1 MTNLTPMMQQYL
13 NIKNNHRDAIL
24 FFRMGDFY
32 EMFFEDAELASKVL
46 GITLTSRE
54 RKKENAIP
62 MCGVPHHAA
71 PTYINKLVKEGCKV
85 ALCEQI
91 EEAGT
96 GKNIVKREVTRV
108 VTPGIPFDEGLL
120 EASNNNYL
128 SSVFI
133 SKSKLGLA
141 FIDITTGEFKLT
153 ELEGTKELL
162 IEISRMEPK
171 EVLLSEQLKNSSLV
185 EEITGIMPVVL
196 FTYIDERRFEQQS
209 AEKYLLE
216 QYGVST
222 LDGFGCDGLKEGLRA
237 AGALLYYVR
246 EIQKRESVHIKV
258 PLTYGNKDYMS
269 IDSNSLRNLE
279 LLCLIRD
286 KNKRGSL
293 LAILDKTKTAS
304 GGRKLKEYLL
314 FPLMDVTEIK
324 RRQDAIGALL
334 EGRVDRE
341 DMQAR
346 LEGFYDLERIVSK
359 VSMSRANPRDLVAL
373 KGSLRRIPDIK
384 NLLHN
389 YNNGSLLKEIADGLD
404 DLKEVTALIDS
415 AIVDEPPLNFKEGGF
430 IRPAYNQELDEI
442 RNLRKNGKEWIT
454 CLEREEKEKT
464 GISSL
469 KVRYNRVF
477 GYYIEVT
484 KANLSSVPDNYIRKQ
499 TLVNAE
505 RFITPGL
512 KEYEDKVLRAQE
524 RIVSLEQALFQNV
537 RDVVSSYCSKIQET
551 GAYIGVLDSLLSLSQ
566 VADES
571 NYSRPD
577 VMNDTR
583 IEIHDGRHP
592 VIESLSSDGF
602 VPNDTTIDNEN
613 NQIIILTG
621 PNMAGKSTYMRQVA
635 LIVVM
640 AQMGSYVPA
649 AKAEI
654 GIVDRVFT
662 RIGAVDDIS
671 KGQSTFMVEM
681 SEVSEILHY
690 ATPRSLIILDEVGRG
705 TSTFDGVSI
714 AWAIAEFIHDHPF
727 LKAKTLF
734 ATHYHE
740 LTELSLTKERVKNYN
755 ILIKE
760 WDDQIIFLRKVVKGG
775 ANRSYGIQVARLAGL
790 PKEILERARE
800 ILHNLEGDEL
810 DESGL
815 PRIASSPILKRVQ
828 KQSPQ
833 LNLFVK
839 SNELDKN
846 IDMLR
851 RELEQTD
858 LNSMTPME
866 AINKLDYLKKLIS
879 S

>member
-1 MTNLTPMMQQYL
+1 MTNLTPMMKQYL
-13 NIKNNHRDAIL
+13 DIKNNHRDAIL

-32 EMFFEDAELASKVL
+32 EMFFEDAQVASKVL

-71 PTYINKLVKEGCKV
+71 PSYINKLIQEGCKV

-91 EEAGT
+91 EEPGA
-96 GKNIVKREVTRV
+96 GKNIVRREVTRI

-120 EASNNNYL
+120 DARNNNYL
-128 SSVFI
+128 TSVFF

-162 IEISRMEPK
+162 IEMSRIEPK
-171 EVLLSEQLKNSSLV
+171 EVLLSECLKNSCLV
-185 EEITGIMPVVL
+185 DEITSIMPSIH
-196 FTYIDERRFEQQS
+196 FTYIDERRFELQ
-209 AEKYLLE
+209 ATERYLLE
-216 QYGVST
+216 QYSVAT
-222 LDGFGCDGLKEGLRA
+222 LDGFGCAGLKEGLKA

-246 EIQKRESVHIKV
+246 DVQKRESVHIKV
-258 PLTYGNKDYMS
+258 PLTYQSRDYLS

-286 KNKRGSL
+286 KIKKGSL
-293 LAILDKTKTAS
+293 LAILDKTKTAL

-314 FPLMDVTEIK
+314 FPLMDVNEIK
-324 RRQDAIGALL
+324 RRQDTIGALL
-334 EGRVDRE
+334 KERINRE
-341 DMQAR
+341 DMQER
-346 LEGFYDLERIVSK
+346 LEGFYDLERIIAK
-359 VSMSRANPRDLVAL
+359 VSMFSANPRDLVAL
-373 KGSLRRIPDIK
+373 KDSLKKIPAIK
-384 NLLHN
+384 DLLQHFN
-389 YNNGSLLKEIADGLD
+389 ESLLKEIYDGLD
-404 DLKEVTALIDS
+404 DLKEVTELIDS
-415 AIVDEPPLNFKEGGF
+415 AIVDEPPINYKEGGF
-430 IRPAYNQELDEI
+430 IRSGYNQELDEI
-442 RNLRKNGKEWIT
+442 RNLRRSGKEWIT
-454 CLEREEKEKT
+454 SFEREEKERT
-464 GISSL
+464 GIASL
-469 KVRYNRVF
+469 KVRYNKVF

-484 KANLSSVPDNYIRKQ
+484 KANLSSVPDSYIRKQ

-505 RFITPGL
+505 RFITPDL

-524 RIVSLEQALFQNV
+524 RIVSLEQALFQDV
-537 RDVVSSYCSKIQET
+537 REVVGRYCSKIQEI
-551 GAYIGVLDSLLSLSQ
+551 GAYISVLDSMLSLSQ
-566 VADES
+566 VADER
-571 NYSRPD
+571 NYSRP
-577 VMNDTR
+577 VVTNDTK
-583 IEIHDGRHP
+583 IVIHDGRHP

-602 VPNDTTIDNEN
+602 VPNDTYIDNEKD
-613 NQIIILTG
+613 QIIILTG

-635 LIVVM
+635 LIVIM

-654 GIVDRVFT
+654 GVVDRIFT

-681 SEVSEILHY
+681 SEVSEIIHY
-690 ATPRSLIILDEVGRG
+690 ATPRSLVILDEVGRG

-714 AWAIAEFIHDHPF
+714 AWAIVEFIHDHPS
-727 LKAKTLF
+727 LRAKTLF

-740 LTELSLTKERVKNYN
+740 LTELALTKERVKNYN

-760 WDDQIIFLRKVVKGG
+760 WDDKIIFLRKVVKGG

-790 PKEILERARE
+790 PKEILERAKE
-800 ILHNLEGDEL
+800 ILHNLEGGEL
-810 DESGL
+810 DDSGL
-815 PRIASSPILKRVQ
+815 PRIASSPTLKRVQ

-833 LNLFVK
+833 MNLFVK
-839 SNELDKN
+839 SNKLDN
-846 IDMLR
+846 TTDTLR
-851 RELEQTD
+851 TELEKINLD
-858 LNSMTPME
+858 SITPME